1 MIDMLLKS
9 TFETLW
15 MVGVSSFFGFS
26 FGVPLALLLWSLET
40 KGILRCRVGYQSLSF
55 VINSFRSIPY
65 VIFMVLLIPVT
76 RLLIGTS
83 IGTNAAAFPLSLAA
97 ILLFTRMAEDI
108 FRTVPKGLI
117 EAGRVM
123 GATSM
128 QIVRHIV
135 FLESLPSLFSALTNL
150 IVMLIGF
157 SAMAGAVGGG
167 GLGDLAIR
175 YGYQRYDVHLLSVI
189 VLILVVLVQSVQGV
203 GGFIVRVLS
212 RGK

>member
-1 MIDMLLKS
+1 MIDMLVKS

-15 MVGVSSFFGFS
+15 MVGISSFCGFG

-40 KGILRCRVGYQSLSF
+40 KGILRCRWGYQILSF
-55 VINSFRSIPY
+55 MINSLRSIPY
-65 VIFMVLLIPVT
+65 VIFMVALIPLT
-76 RLLIGTS
+76 RFLMGTS

-108 FRTVPKGLI
+108 FRTLPKGLI

-128 QIVRHIV
+128 HIVYHIV
-135 FLESLPSLFSALTNL
+135 FRESLPALVSAITNL
-150 IVMLIGF
+150 MVMLIGF

-175 YGYQRYDVHLLSVI
+175 YGYQRYDVQLLGVI
-189 VLILVVLVQSVQGV
+189 VLILVLLVQCVQGI
-203 GGFIVRVLS
+203 GGLIVRILS